1 MSDKTRYQGIITSI
15 DGDTARVRIMEA
27 SACEGCKAKAVCNSS
42 EKKEK
47 LIDATLP
54 RSFSKTYAVGDR
66 VGLTVSTA
74 LGMKAVWLGFGIP
87 LALLVIGMIATA
99 SILNDETLAALAG
112 LCVLIPYY
120 IGLWIFKPKLC
131 EQFRFAIEKGERSE
145 EREEGTDLQVQKSDN
160 NTEEYFANIG
170 VPSKAAP

>member
-1 MSDKTRYQGIITSI
+1 MSDKTRYQGIVTAIHE
-15 DGDTARVRIMEA
+15 DTVRVRIMESA
-27 SACEGCKAKAVCNSS
+27 ACEGCKAKAVCNSS

-47 LIDATLP
+47 FIDADLSSSSP
-54 RSFSKTYAVGDR
+54 NTYNIGDR
-66 VGLTVSTA
+66 VSLTVSTA

-87 LALLVIGMIATA
+87 LALLVGGMIVAA
-99 SILNDETLAALAG
+99 SLLQDEAMAALMGIA
-112 LCVLIPYY
+112 VLIPYY